1 MTHSTE
7 LDISTGVFMGLII
20 SAFVIWLSHKQT
32 NDREDEKHIW
42 RPALTSRG
50 PARTC
55 ICGAT
60 EDITTEE
67 FYAQFGTMPNVGII
81 GR

>member
-1 MTHSTE
+1 MR
-7 LDISTGVFMGLII
+7 GVLICFAVALALAW
-20 SAFVIWLSHKQT
+20 SALILVLRRMK
-32 NDREDEKHIW
+32 REEEKNHCW
-42 RPALTSRG
+42 RPALTSHG

-60 EDITTEE
+60 EQLTDAE

-81 GR
+81 AK